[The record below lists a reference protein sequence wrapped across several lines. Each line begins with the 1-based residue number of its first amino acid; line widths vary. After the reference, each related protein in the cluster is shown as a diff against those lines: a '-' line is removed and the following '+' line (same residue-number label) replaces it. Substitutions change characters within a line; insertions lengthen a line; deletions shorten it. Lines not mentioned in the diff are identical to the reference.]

1 MLQCPALGAH
11 PQLASAQVTGHDR
24 LVDDVAA
31 SCSRLAS
38 SGNGALTTVSN
49 RSSLTATARS
59 LLVDTLEM
67 VRNFEKVG
75 LTRQQAEALTEH
87 LTEVLCSHKEKLSEA
102 YVTKAQL
109 EKSVLEGISRD
120 AGFKSE
126 VLKAQDMHHTTLN
139 RESERLA
146 NDVSKVRSEIRYEV
160 EKLTAS
166 QRLDLNLEK
175 GRMRDELQ
183 ALRDKSNELEIKIDK
198 EINAL
203 KAAVELTKNET
214 IKYSLGMMFALLTV
228 GLGVV
233 RLIR

>member
-1 MLQCPALGAH
+1 MQ
-11 PQLASAQVTGHDR
+11 
-24 LVDDVAA
+24 
-31 SCSRLAS
+31 
-38 SGNGALTTVSN
+38 
-49 RSSLTATARS
+49 
-59 LLVDTLEM
+59 
-67 VRNFEKVG
+67 
-75 LTRQQAEALTEH
+75 
-87 LTEVLCSHKEKLSEA
+87 
-102 YVTKAQL
+102 
-109 EKSVLEGISRD
+109 SVLEGISRD

-146 NDVSKVRSEIRYEV
+146 NDVSKVRSEIRCPEHALPSAMIHGNVLVQMPSSLLLPQNALLVCRYEV

-175 GRMRDELQ
+175 GRMRDELQVMSVAGIITCASSTCDGTSSYMLLGLMLAVARVPSCHTLQ

-214 IKYSLGMMFALLTV
+214 IK
-228 GLGVV
+228 
-233 RLIR
+233 